1 MDQEKIPTRL
11 KPRLKVIDG
20 EITTTSLDVAEKFG
34 KQHKDVLKA
43 VRNLECSEEFGR
55 RNFALVMETMTY
67 TNSEGESVT
76 KETSRVGHVRMTRN
90 GFSILAMG
98 FNGKAAM
105 KWKEA
110 YINAFSFMETRLVE
124 AIRAMKQIEQHG
136 MGKPLDF
143 SDPDNLPA
151 LTPALFLRILCAM
164 GWQLTVTVLIWWG
177 LKNGAHKEAKKVSL
191 RDIERDVGH
200 VVKKSALNR
209 AMKFLSVEDMAE
221 VVANGRGVPASLRLK
236 LAPLAERLEKG
247 AGEGYLDQL
256 FSDQS
261 LTALAADLN
270 QIVAH

>member
-1 MDQEKIPTRL
+1 MSQENPTTRL

-43 VRNLECSEEFGR
+43 VRNLECSEEFAK
-55 RNFALVMETMTY
+55 RNFALCHLINELQNRKPLPY
-67 TNSEGESVT
+67 Y
-76 KETSRVGHVRMTRN
+76 RMTRD
-90 GFSILAMG
+90 GFAFLAMG
-98 FNGKAAM
+98 FTGKEAG

-124 AIRAMKQIEQHG
+124 VARAMKQIKQSG
-136 MGKPLDF
+136 IGKPLDF

-151 LTPALFLRILCAM
+151 LTPALFLRILGAM

-209 AMKFLSVEDMAE
+209 AMKLLSTEDLAE

-236 LAPLAERLEKG
+236 LAPLAELLEKG
-247 AGEGYLDQL
+247 VGEGYLDQL
-256 FSDQS
+256 FSDKGF
-261 LTALAADLN
+261 TALATELN
-270 QIVAH
+270 QIAVH